1 MKRSNHLRKYN
12 ARYFRLNN
20 KRLSY
25 YTTPESK
32 KPRRTILIGSESSIR
47 VVEDGK
53 IRPKSRLS
61 IIMRAGQNFRE
72 SHRELDR
79 SRTIVLTI
87 SDDEKSGSPKY
98 KMILCPYSRGDK
110 TKARTEFRHW
120 YRMISNA
127 IRMAKINAGKI
138 PKKNHG
144 SFGQQGTIVVEYKG
158 KSGEVKGYA
167 VTEDHLDDLGYIYTR
182 IERVYFYEISS
193 SPDLSPSECPDLVSL
208 ESQSTAD
215 HHSTTEEE
223 EEEEEE
229 EEKKDEIPKNDSSR
243 ERARNGDDRFAD
255 LDAPFPTPF
264 PPAADDTYSHYSV
277 KAHAV

>member
-1 MKRSNHLRKYN
+1 MMYNGWMMKRSNHLRKYN

-20 KRLSY
+20 NRLSY
-25 YTTPESK
+25 YSTPQSK
-32 KPRRTILIGSESSIR
+32 KPRRTMLIGSESSIR

-53 IRPKSRLS
+53 IRPKTRLS
-61 IIMRAGQNFRE
+61 IIMRAGQEFRE

-79 SRTIVLTI
+79 SPTIVLTI
-87 SDDEKSGSPKY
+87 SNDEKSGSPKY

-138 PKKNHG
+138 PSKKHG
-144 SFGQQGTIVVEYKG
+144 SFGDQGMSVKEYKG

-182 IERVYFYEISS
+182 KERVFFYEISS
-193 SPDLSPSECPDLVSL
+193 SPDLSPECPDLASL
-208 ESQSTAD
+208 ASQSTAD
-215 HHSTTEEE
+215 HHSTTETEE
-223 EEEEEE
+223 EVEE
-229 EEKKDEIPKNDSSR
+229 EIPKKELPR
-243 ERARNGDDRFAD
+243 ERVRSGDDRFAD
-255 LDAPFPTPF
+255 LDAPFPAPF
-264 PPAADDTYSHYSV
+264 PPAADDVYSHYSV
-277 KAHAV
+277 KTPVV